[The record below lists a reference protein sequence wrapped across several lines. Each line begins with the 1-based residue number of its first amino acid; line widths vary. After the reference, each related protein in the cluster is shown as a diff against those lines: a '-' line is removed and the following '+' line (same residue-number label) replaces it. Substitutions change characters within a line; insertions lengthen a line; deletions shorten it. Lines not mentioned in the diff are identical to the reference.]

1 MNNVYCVMTKPNG
14 ALLPKFAMLSNLKL
28 GFVSVE
34 VLLGLIQNAPAL
46 NTHFSRLGILKFNHE
61 LLNSAAV
68 PDCLT
73 SSLQVVKFG
82 YVRGYEHE
90 LLLAKYLTTY
100 SSSLHP
106 SSSSLHQTVIYIQA
120 QVKTVVAGKGDK
132 NYRFFHNSMKS
143 RIRCNSI
150 SMLEGNEGRVE
161 GANDIKEAIK
171 VNFEDFFKE
180 TKFNR
185 SVHEDLEFKKFNAH
199 DRSWLEIPSP

>member
-1 MNNVYCVMTKPNG
+1 MQKKNSSRFPTKPNG

-73 SSLQVVKFG
+73 SSFQVVKFG

-90 LLLAKYLTTY
+90 LLLAKYLMGNGIVLERM
-100 SSSLHP
+100 SFSLAYAELVE
-106 SSSSLHQTVIYIQA
+106 SKVI
-120 QVKTVVAGKGDK
+120 
-132 NYRFFHNSMKS
+132 
-143 RIRCNSI
+143 
-150 SMLEGNEGRVE
+150 EE
-161 GANDIKEAIK
+161 
-171 VNFEDFFKE
+171 FKE
-180 TKFNR
+180 KLYSFKKGI
-185 SVHEDLEFKKFNAH
+185 SFAILEFSYNHF
-199 DRSWLEIPSP
+199 